1 MEKQALW
8 KNKWVFILAAIGSAA
23 WLWNLWKFPYLVY
36 DNGGAAFIVA
46 YLVMLFIVWF
56 WLLIWEIALWQQTRK
71 WAVWALWS
79 INKAFS
85 WVGWSAIF
93 VSFWILSYYVVV
105 IGWWMDYL
113 YYSIQSLFTWSFAWW
128 TDTTWFFYNNVLWL
142 TDWVQTLWNISKP
155 VFIWTLSTIILLYFF
170 TFKSVKSVWKVIMV
184 TATLPF
190 LSLTILAIRWATLD
204 GAGEGL
210 SYLTTIDYDKLF
222 SLSTWSA
229 AWGQIFFTLSVAM
242 WIMYAYWALKKEKS
256 EIVKSVFI
264 VVLWNTLISFLS
276 AIAVFGTLW
285 YLAMKNWVDV
295 SEVVKGWP
303 WLIFGI
309 FPEII
314 NKLPAFNS
322 LFAIIFFSTIFMLAI
337 DSAMSLVEAV
347 AMVLRNKFKKLRIEV
362 ITLWIVTIIWLSSIL
377 YTFGN
382 WLYVLDI
389 VDHYIT
395 AFWMIII
402 WLSEAIILL
411 IAWKSL
417 WKYVD
422 KHNKSCLR
430 FIINKWYLMF
440 SWVATIFILTWLLVL
455 NIQSWILN
463 YEWYDK
469 SYLIFYWIYT
479 LVSIFWLW
487 VIFNIAEIMKKKK
500 K

>member
-23 WLWNLWKFPYLVY
+23 GLGNLWKFPYLVY

-46 YLVMLFIVWF
+46 YLVMLFIVGF
-56 WLLIWEIALWQQTRK
+56 GLLIGEIALGQQTRK
-71 WAVWALWS
+71 GAVGALGS

-93 VSFWILSYYVVV
+93 VSFGILSYYVVV
-105 IGWWMDYL
+105 IGWGMDYL
-113 YYSIQSLFTWSFAWW
+113 YYSIQSLFTGSFAWG
-128 TDTTWFFYNNVLWL
+128 TDTTGFFYNNVLGL
-142 TDWVQTLWNISKP
+142 TDGVQTLGNISKP
-155 VFIWTLSTIILLYFF
+155 VFIGTLSTIILLYFF
-170 TFKSVKSVWKVIMV
+170 TFKSVKSVGKVIMV

-190 LSLTILAIRWATLD
+190 LSLTILAIRGATLD

-229 AWGQIFFTLSVAM
+229 AGGQIFFTLSVAM
-242 WIMYAYWALKKEKS
+242 GIMYAYGALKKEKS

-264 VVLWNTLISFLS
+264 VVLGNTLISFLS
-276 AIAVFGTLW
+276 AIAVFGTLG
-285 YLAMKNWVDV
+285 YLAMKNGVDV
-295 SEVVKGWP
+295 SEVVKGGP
-303 WLIFGI
+303 GLIFGI

-362 ITLWIVTIIWLSSIL
+362 ITLGIVTIIGLSSIL

-382 WLYVLDI
+382 GLYVLDI

-395 AFWMIII
+395 AFGMIII
-402 WLSEAIILL
+402 GLSEAIILL

-417 WKYVD
+417 GKYVD

-455 NIQSWILN
+455 NIQSGILN
-463 YEWYDK
+463 YEGYDK
-469 SYLIFYWIYT
+469 SYLIFYGIYT
-479 LVSIFWLW
+479 LVSIFGLG